1 MSATD
6 RAATTVA
13 ELDAEDHPDLP
24 KADHLPDFTSEE
36 ELRAFWDSHDVSAV
50 WDLMEDVTH
59 NPPPGLRMRPEGEP
73 SRARKRPPEGR
84 MDLVSIRLPAEMI
97 DGVKAIAA
105 RRHLP
110 YQTLMRSWI
119 GERLA
124 QEQASLAAEQD
135 GIAPGT

>member
-1 MSATD
+1 MSAID
-6 RAATTVA
+6 RATTILA
-13 ELDAEDHPDLP
+13 DLDAGDHPDLP
-24 KADHLPDFTSEE
+24 KADHIPDFTSEE
-36 ELRAFWDSHDVSAV
+36 ELRAFWDTHDVSAI
-50 WDLMEDVTH
+50 WDQMEDVTH
-59 NPPPGLRMRPEGEP
+59 NPPPELRMRPEGEP

-84 MDLVSIRLPAEMI
+84 MDLVSVRLPAEMI

-124 QEQASLAAEQD
+124 QEQASLPPDPD
-135 GIAPGT
+135 GPAPGT